1 MIFSAETRAANIFPS
16 LHHRHRSFH
25 LHRSNKPGSTLDPA
39 QQQQRTILLGQSVEC
54 RITST
59 DLALVIVVHRL
70 PLLHLRIQN
79 VQMPA
84 GLQVQYFNS
93 SFQDLLNV
101 CLGHLCFN
109 QITICQTGLF
119 EAFRHLQGPCLCTC
133 LPTEGGIGGIGRR
146 NCLVCWLVRNQQPK
160 KYKRHRSHLKT
171 LFVCLVALSFGF
183 SVFCFNSNIP
193 IQPPIG
199 CTMDRPTL
207 HDQTVHSTSCTDV
220 FVPHAQGLTVML
232 LEEDN

>member
-25 LHRSNKPGSTLDPA
+25 LHRSSKPGSTLDPA
-39 QQQQRTILLGQSVEC
+39 QQQGTISLERG
-54 RITST
+54 ITST

-79 VQMPA
+79 VQMPT
-84 GLQVQYFNS
+84 GLQVQYFNP

-101 CLGHLCFN
+101 CLGHLRFN

-133 LPTEGGIGGIGRR
+133 LPRKE
-146 NCLVCWLVRNQQPK
+146 
-160 KYKRHRSHLKT
+160 
-171 LFVCLVALSFGF
+171 A
-183 SVFCFNSNIP
+183 
-193 IQPPIG
+193 
-199 CTMDRPTL
+199 
-207 HDQTVHSTSCTDV
+207 
-220 FVPHAQGLTVML
+220 
-232 LEEDN
+232 